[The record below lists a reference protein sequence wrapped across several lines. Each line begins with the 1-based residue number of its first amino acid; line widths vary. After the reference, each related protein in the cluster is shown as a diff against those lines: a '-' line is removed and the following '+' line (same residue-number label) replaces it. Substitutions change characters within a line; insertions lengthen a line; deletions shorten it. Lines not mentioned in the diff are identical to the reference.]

1 MIIKRYLEEPIKK
14 WIGKNKVILI
24 LGARRVGKT
33 YLINHLLEQ
42 YEGKKRIL
50 NGEDFDVQNALKNR
64 SKANYE
70 RIIGDATLLII
81 DEAQAV
87 PEIGSVL
94 KLMIDSI
101 PQLTIIATG
110 SSSLNLTNTTGEPL
124 TGRQYPI
131 NLYPIAQLELS
142 ADPIQATAD
151 LEARLIYGSY
161 PEIFQLKEDQE
172 KEIYLKELTNS
183 YLFKD
188 ILAFSGIKHA
198 DKLVDLLKLI
208 SFQIGSEVSYHELSI
223 KLGINKVTVETY
235 LDLLQKVFV
244 LFRVPSYSTN
254 PRKEISKGS
263 KWYFY
268 DLGIRNMII
277 QDFRPLSFRNDKG
290 MLWENYVISERKKR
304 NDYKKDD
311 RQMYFWR
318 NYNQQEIDLIEIKN
332 GKIDAF
338 EIKYG
343 NKQTLKL
350 PSGFSTTYPNATVQL
365 INQDNFL
372 DFIL

>member
-14 WIGKNKVILI
+14 WIGKKKVILI

-64 SKANYE
+64 SKVNYE

-142 ADPIQATAD
+142 ADPIQVKAD

-188 ILAFSGIKHA
+188 IFAFSGIKHA

-254 PRKEISKGS
+254 PRKEISRGS

-277 QDFRPLSFRNDKG
+277 HDFRPLSFRNDRG

-332 GKIDAF
+332 GEIDAF
-338 EIKYG
+338 EIKYS